1 MAAKQGPVKAQPNGA
16 LLIDE
21 LLVDWILIPQ
31 VGGYIVARLYGVTET
46 KVREQLA
53 RAEVPRA
60 RLHPVF
66 HFVSTQYPM
75 GAKKVVAD
83 DASKPETRFSML
95 PVHTAD
101 RVEAAYG
108 LPRSAELTL
117 HATLLIFDFLS
128 EQDEL
133 TRKFVCRR
141 LREAARVRMGGVVG
155 ALRSGT

>member
-1 MAAKQGPVKAQPNGA
+1 MAARHGTNARAQTNGA
-16 LLIDE
+16 LVIDE

-31 VGGYIVARLYGVTET
+31 VGGYIVARLYGVSET
-46 KVREQLA
+46 KVREQLD

-66 HFVSTQYPM
+66 HFVSTQYPT
-75 GAKKVVAD
+75 GAKKLD
-83 DASKPETRFSML
+83 DGDEVRFSMM

-101 RVEAAYG
+101 RVEQAYG
-108 LPRSAELTL
+108 LPKSAELSP
-117 HATLLIFDFLS
+117 HATLLLFDFLS
-128 EQDEL
+128 EQDEP
-133 TRKFVCRR
+133 TRKYVCRR